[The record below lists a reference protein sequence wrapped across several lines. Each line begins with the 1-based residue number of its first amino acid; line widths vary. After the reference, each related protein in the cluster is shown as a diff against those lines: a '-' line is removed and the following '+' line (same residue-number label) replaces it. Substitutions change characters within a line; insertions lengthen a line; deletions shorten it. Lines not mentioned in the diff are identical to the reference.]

1 MNNGERFE
9 KLVRIVKTLRSDD
22 GCPWDREQTHDSL
35 LPYFLE
41 EAYEVMEAVDSENWG
56 ALSEELGDMLLHVLF
71 QADIAEQD
79 SEFKL
84 EKVIDQVSKKL
95 VRRHPHVFG
104 DKKADGPFHAKQN
117 WEAAKQ
123 AEKNRESRLDG
134 VPVTLPALVRAQR
147 LQEKAAYVGFDWKE
161 TDQVW
166 NKVHEELEELKD
178 AESTGVRKHI
188 EEEVGD
194 LFFALVNL
202 CRFLNV
208 SAEDAL
214 RKGNQKFTRRF
225 QAVKKELKQRGTNL
239 EETSLTEMDEIWNS
253 QKETA

>member
-22 GCPWDREQTHDSL
+22 GCPWDQEQTHDSL

-225 QAVKKELKQRGTNL
+225 QAVEKELKQRGTNL

>member
-104 DKKADGPFHAKQN
+104 DKKADRPFHAKQN

-208 SAEDAL
+208 PAEDAL

-225 QAVKKELKQRGTNL
+225 QAVEKELKQRGTNL